1 MASPR
6 EPSAQ
11 EEGGDLGRDLWD
23 KVAADIR
30 RGRLADH
37 YDREAA
43 AALETPMAQALP
55 SREEDPAKLLS
66 SVLEDDA
73 AVAHFDHL
81 EPQWLGQDHPLRG
94 KTAVM
99 QGEDSFLAETTALM
113 TSVQETSSL
122 LDIEESFQTDGTG
135 QAVLGCCGSLA
146 EDDNSFASGGSAA
159 PTAHQPLAQEDSVG
173 EPATCGEFE
182 REHHGPRDDFTPLLG
197 RQSNEQSYSVDGPSD
212 LTRQH
217 SRWAREFECLDQRQA
232 DLMMVQWKMIRSQT
246 GALAQQLVEVQK
258 DLELLRKEH
267 RQTISSLEQQAR
279 ESQGLQER
287 MAASLQKTAEQS
299 HTGMAKTRANME
311 AEVRQRAAQDAE
323 VLQRLEKLETEVA
336 AFPRLGG
343 EVCELQ
349 TGLARCLKQ
358 LPKLK
363 EQMRQHADCW
373 KSEQTM
379 VMEHN
384 AKLHDSM
391 KKAVRTLMKA
401 HENHESE
408 TQQTFNTL
416 RQKYDQQLD
425 HLEDSFRDFSAVRM
439 DEQLLGRV
447 KGLEAAIEGSSKDLK
462 DQMQGCEARLRDQD
476 ASHKELEQSVSLLTG
491 SLNKEITARHCMVDV
506 FERMLQSESTKLS
519 HVVEEAA
526 ASTRLECSE
535 LRRVLTDQ
543 VMDHLAKETSERQEH
558 TRNMGRELEELGR
571 MFDERLTAAEAV
583 WAGPGLR
590 DVEAQLQR
598 LEAGT
603 AANIQQ
609 LRSELRGA
617 LDRERWQR
625 ELADTGLSEQ
635 VDVMEDFHKLMREF
649 YTSKGRMVRTS
660 PLARSQDS
668 DVGLGRLAEMLGSPR
683 DSHAEMF
690 VTPKK
695 SKDLVDVSAGSQCGD
710 QLNSSQE

>member
-6 EPSAQ
+6 ELSAN

-30 RGRLADH
+30 RGRLAEH
-37 YDREAA
+37 YDQEAA
-43 AALETPMAQALP
+43 QALETPMAQGLP
-55 SREEDPAKLLS
+55 SHEEDPAKLLS
-66 SVLEDDA
+66 GVVEDDA

-81 EPQWLGQDHPLRG
+81 EPQWLGQDRLQRD
-94 KTAVM
+94 KAAVM
-99 QGEDSFLAETTALM
+99 QGEESFLADTTALM
-113 TSVQETSSL
+113 TSVQ
-122 LDIEESFQTDGTG
+122 DIEESFLTDGTG

-146 EDDNSFASGGSAA
+146 EDDNSFASGGSVA
-159 PTAHQPLAQEDSVG
+159 PTAYQPLAQEDSAR
-173 EPATCGEFE
+173 EPATNDEFE
-182 REHHGPRDDFTPLLG
+182 RKHHGPQGRDDFTLLLG
-197 RQSNEQSYSVDGPSD
+197 MQSSDQPYSVNGPSD

-217 SRWAREFECLDQRQA
+217 SRWARELECLDQRQA
-232 DLMMVQWKMIRSQT
+232 DLMMVQWKVIRSQT
-246 GALAQQLVEVQK
+246 GALAQQLVDVQK

-267 RQTISSLEQQAR
+267 RQTLSSLEQQAR
-279 ESQGLQER
+279 ESQDLQER

-299 HTGMAKTRANME
+299 HAGMAKTRANME
-311 AEVRQRAAQDAE
+311 AEVRQRATQDAE
-323 VLQRLEKLETEVA
+323 VLQRLEKLEAEVA
-336 AFPRLGG
+336 VFPRLGG

-349 TGLARCLKQ
+349 TGLSRCLKQ

-363 EQMRQHADCW
+363 DQMRQHAECW

-408 TQQTFNTL
+408 TQQTFNAL
-416 RQKYDQQLD
+416 RHKYDGQLD
-425 HLEDSFRDFSAVRM
+425 HLEDNFRNFSAVRM

-447 KGLEAAIEGSSKDLK
+447 KGLEAAIECSSKDLK
-462 DQMQGCEARLRDQD
+462 DQVQGCEARLRDQD
-476 ASHKELEQSVSLLTG
+476 ASHKELEQSVSLITG

-506 FERMLQSESTKLS
+506 FERMLQSEATKLS
-519 HVVEEAA
+519 HVVEEAV

-558 TRNMGRELEELGR
+558 GRNVGRELEELGR
-571 MFDERLTAAEAV
+571 TMDERLAAAETA

-590 DVEAQLQR
+590 DVEAQFQR

-635 VDVMEDFHKLMREF
+635 VDFMEDFHKLMREF
-649 YTSKGRMVRTS
+649 YSSKGRMVRTS